1 MQGGEH
7 LLALRLVQQRQ
18 PGEQLR
24 KLRRFHC
31 ALPIDDD
38 RGWTAGWLS
47 SSTLIHIQRVQRLLL
62 RRFPYLHI
70 SISS

>member
-1 MQGGEH
+1 MQDGEH

-24 KLRRFHC
+24 KFRRFHR

-38 RGWTAGWLS
+38 RVGP
-47 SSTLIHIQRVQRLLL
+47 RVGSAVQCS
-62 RRFPYLHI
+62 
-70 SISS
+70 SISNRYSAGF